1 MSLTRKREMILSG
14 NLYKVI
20 MILSAPIMLNNLIQT
35 FYNLTDTYFISRLGS
50 TEIAAIQFIWPI
62 IFIIISLGTGLS
74 MGASSIISQYIGSS
88 QYEKAS
94 KISGQLIY
102 FSLIF
107 SLFIGFFGF
116 VFSEKII
123 RTMGATGALL
133 TYATDYL
140 SIIFLG
146 TFSHFMLFAF
156 IAIKQGQGDTKTPM
170 KISIMAVI
178 ANIAL
183 DPLFIFTFG
192 LGVKGAAIA
201 TVLARTI
208 FGTYGLYYL
217 IFKDSGLKIDFNNFK
232 FDNKSIKKILKIGMP
247 TAIGQSTTAVGFA
260 ILNIFIISFGESILT
275 AFAIGNRISSLVFLP
290 VMGIGT
296 AISTIIAQ
304 NLGADNIS
312 RAKETTYKSLVVAT
326 SLTIITS
333 FSLLFFTDKLINIF
347 TTDQYII
354 EQGSAYM
361 KLILL
366 TLPLMGFYQIL
377 IGVFIGSGHTYQSMF
392 MMIGRLWLFRLPMVI
407 LFKTYTNLGPYSVW
421 YAMILSNFFIV
432 IIGYIMFLQGSWQT
446 KIIKPRKLQ
455 P

>member
-1 MSLTRKREMILSG
+1 
-14 NLYKVI
+14 
-20 MILSAPIMLNNLIQT
+20 LIQT
-35 FYNLTDTYFISRLGS
+35 FYNLTDTYFISRLGN

-74 MGASSIISQYIGSS
+74 MGASSIISQYIGSK
-88 QYEKAS
+88 QYKKAS
-94 KISGQLIY
+94 KVSGQLIY
-102 FSLIF
+102 FSMVF
-107 SLFIGFFGF
+107 SLLIGSFGYIY
-116 VFSEKII
+116 SEKII
-123 RTMGATGALL
+123 RIMGATGALL

-178 ANIAL
+178 ANVIL

-192 LGVKGAAIA
+192 LGVQGAAIA

-217 IFKDSGLKIDFNNFK
+217 IFKDHGLKIDFNNFK
-232 FDNKSIKKILKIGMP
+232 FDKKSIKKILKIGMP
-247 TAIGQSTTAVGFA
+247 TAIGQSTTAIGFA
-260 ILNIFIISFGESILT
+260 ILNVFIISFGENILT
-275 AFAIGNRISSLVFLP
+275 AFAIGNRLSSLVFLP

-304 NLGADNIS
+304 NLGADNIA
-312 RAKETTYKSLVVAT
+312 RAKETTYKSLVIAT
-326 SLTIITS
+326 ALTVITAS
-333 FSLLFFTDKLINIF
+333 SLLFFTSKLISIF

-361 KLILL
+361 KLILM

-392 MMIGRLWLFRLPMVI
+392 MMIGRLWFFRIPMVI
-407 LFKTYTNLGPYSVW
+407 LFKTYTDLGPYSVW

-432 IIGYIMFLQGSWQT
+432 IVGYIMFLQGSWQK
-446 KIIKPRKLQ
+446 KIIKQKIDKPIS
-455 P
+455 

>member
-62 IFIIISLGTGLS
+62 TFIIISLGTGLS

-88 QYEKAS
+88 QYEKAA

-102 FSLIF
+102 FSLVF
-107 SLFIGFFGF
+107 SLFIGFFGYI
-116 VFSEKII
+116 FSEEIIKI
-123 RTMGATGALL
+123 MGATGALL
-133 TYATDYL
+133 RYANDYL

-156 IAIKQGQGDTKTPM
+156 VAIKQGQGDTKTPM

-178 ANIAL
+178 TNIAL

-208 FGTYGLYYL
+208 FGAYGLYYL

-232 FDNKSIKKILKIGMP
+232 FDNNAIKKILKIGMP

-260 ILNIFIISFGESILT
+260 ILNVLIISFGESILT
-275 AFAIGNRISSLVFLP
+275 AFAIGNRINSLVFLP

-312 RAKETTYKSLVVAT
+312 RAKETTYKSLAIA
-326 SLTIITS
+326 SILTIITS
-333 FSLLFFTDKLINIF
+333 FSLFLFTDKLINIF
-347 TTDQYII
+347 TTDPYII
-354 EQGSAYM
+354 EQGSAYI

-407 LFKTYTNLGPYSVW
+407 LFKTYTNLGAYSVW

-446 KIIKPRKLQ
+446 KIIKQKNI
-455 P
+455 